1 MDSADTEEEILI
13 NNIFA
18 QIVQIEGELGAI
30 EQNFVLFMQMSTY
43 LKYLKN
49 AMKKRYSRSMPLV

>member
-43 LKYLKN
+43 LKN